1 MCRAHR
7 TWSDIISVSLYF
19 SVKVTVLCV
28 VGLELVDIL
37 LVTPVLVPEGVQVAL
52 V

>member
-1 MCRAHR
+1 M
-7 TWSDIISVSLYF
+7 WSDTISVSLYF

-28 VGLELVDIL
+28 VALELVDIL